1 MAEVVT
7 RSAPQIGVQSYVEWG
22 AVIAGT
28 VAALA
33 VSLVLLAF
41 GAAIGLASVSPWTTT
56 ATGLKA
62 VGVGT
67 AFWFLLVTLWS
78 FALGGY
84 LAARLR
90 HRWSDATPAE
100 VRFRD
105 SAHGLLVWALSV
117 LIAAGLAASGVSAI
131 GRGLGAAAGSAAAA
145 ADQVTATTDLLFRS
159 SNATPSLQTADA
171 RSEVSRLLLRSA
183 GKGEVSSADRTYVA
197 QLVATRTGISQADAE
212 KRVTQSLD
220 ELKAAADRA
229 RKIGVVLAF
238 LTASILLIGGA
249 TAWWAAAVGGSHRES
264 GTLWHGFSEFKGF

>member
-7 RSAPQIGVQSYVEWG
+7 RSAPQVGVQSYVEWG

-183 GKGEVSSADRTYVA
+183 GKGEVSSADRTYLA
-197 QLVATRTGISQADAE
+197 QLVAARTGISQADAE

>member
-1 MAEVVT
+1 MGRGYCRNGRGFGRLAGSV
-7 RSAPQIGVQSYVEWG
+7 GVWSRDR
-22 AVIAGT
+22 
-28 VAALA
+28 
-33 VSLVLLAF
+33 
-41 GAAIGLASVSPWTTT
+41 LASVSPWTTT

-100 VRFRD
+100 VRFRN

-117 LIAAGLAASGVSAI
+117 LIAAGLAASGVSRHWSRSRDCCRQCSRR
-131 GRGLGAAAGSAAAA
+131 GRPGHGNDGFAL
-145 ADQVTATTDLLFRS
+145 RS

-183 GKGEVSSADRTYVA
+183 GKGEASSADRTYLA
-197 QLVATRTGISQADAE
+197 QLVSSYRHI
-212 KRVTQSLD
+212 
-220 ELKAAADRA
+220 
-229 RKIGVVLAF
+229 
-238 LTASILLIGGA
+238 AS
-249 TAWWAAAVGGSHRES
+249 RC
-264 GTLWHGFSEFKGF
+264 

>member
-1 MAEVVT
+1 MVEVVT
-7 RSAPQIGVQSYVEWG
+7 RSAPQVGVQSYVEWG
-22 AVIAGT
+22 AVIGGT

-41 GAAIGLASVSPWTTT
+41 GAAIGLSSVSPWTTT

-67 AFWFLLVTLWS
+67 TFWFLLVTLWS

-100 VRFRD
+100 VRFRN

-117 LIAAGLAASGVSAI
+117 LIAAILAASGVSAI
-131 GRGLGAAAGSAAAA
+131 GRGLGAAAGTAAAA

-159 SNATPSLQTADA
+159 SNATPSPQTADA

-183 GKGEVSSADRTYVA
+183 GKGEVSSADRTYLA

-249 TAWWAAAVGGSHRES
+249 TAWWAAAVGGRHRES